1 MTLEEI
7 RAQYPEYTDL
17 SDQELADKLYNSS
30 YSDMDRNEFNQKIG
44 FNPNP
49 PPPEPEE
56 DFGDQVLNALSS
68 AGDAIANMTVDD
80 TLKYLKENGSL
91 PGGIGGSIAGAIIGF
106 LTPLPGGTV
115 MGAVLGGGLGSG
127 GGSIASDVAM
137 DRDVDV
143 VKALTE
149 AGMSVGIDVATLGIG
164 KFVGKPIWGLIKKA
178 LKRGADPKEVVRQ
191 LAKGDAQPL
200 IEAGKGAKR
209 ILPERAQSQEIAE
222 AAGLSLTPSQLGP
235 GGASKWEITKEL
247 IGRTGFLSKNVFEG
261 TQEKIKDLVQT
272 RMRTLLGSGEA
283 ITDDVLGRGLMEA
296 MQEGRNATMRAY
308 GEGLKEISSTVGKGV
323 IDLNILKGSL
333 KSFVNRREF
342 KDALGNSKL
351 NKKTHDVIGELS
363 DLMGDNVRASG
374 RFLLDFEQA
383 LNKKINEVATF
394 GPNFDPAVARELT
407 SLSKKIKTVTR
418 REIGKIDKQAG
429 LKFRRLQNAYGKNM
443 GTIYPE
449 INQNFITNAGKGGYS
464 SLGAMFAQ
472 PGKIENVQAIMK
484 SIDKSYKLIGKDT
497 SKLSF
502 KTAQE
507 AKNAVAQGY
516 VQKVIPNA
524 TRPDFDIKDFQQLAK
539 SLRDPTEAKKVKA
552 ILGKGYSS
560 FRRTVNL
567 MSHASDKPQ
576 SGLATLF
583 LRSKEY
589 TAVGGLGA
597 AAATGLMPATTAA
610 VSAGTI
616 LLGPVFMARA
626 AVNPKHVNKLIKI
639 DQLGDKPAKALKLAF
654 VLVNDI
660 VDEMYAEGMLGD
672 DILGIMGGR

>member
-1 MTLEEI
+1 MTTQAQSYTDEEI
-7 RAQYPEYTDL
+7 FGPQINQGQGL
-17 SDQELADKLYNSS
+17 SDDEI
-30 YSDMDRNEFNQKIG
+30 FG
-44 FNPNP
+44 NP

-56 DFGDQVLNALSS
+56 DFSDQVMNALSS

-80 TLKYLKENGSL
+80 VLQYLKENGSL
-91 PGGIGGSIAGAIIGF
+91 PGGIGGSIAGAITGF
-106 LTPLPGGTV
+106 LTPLPGGAV
-115 MGAVLGGGLGSG
+115 MGAILGGGLGSG
-127 GGSIASDVAM
+127 GGSVASDIAM

-149 AGMSVGIDVATLGIG
+149 AGMSVGIDVATLGLG
-164 KFVGKPIWGLIKKA
+164 KFVGKPIWEGIKKA
-178 LKRGADPKEVVRQ
+178 VRRGDDPKEIVKQ
-191 LAKGDAQPL
+191 LARGDAQPL

-209 ILPERAQSQEIAE
+209 ILPERAESQTIAD

-247 IGRTGFLSKNVFEG
+247 IGRTGFLSKNVFEN
-261 TQEKIKDLVQT
+261 TQDKIKDLVQT
-272 RMRTLLGSGEA
+272 RMRTLIGSGEG

-296 MQEGRNATMRAY
+296 MQEGRNATMKAY
-308 GEGLKEISSTVGKGV
+308 GDGLQEISSTVGKGV

-333 KSFVNRREF
+333 RGFVNRREY

-351 NKKTHDVIGELS
+351 NKKTQDVIGELS
-363 DLMGDNVRASG
+363 DLMGDNTKASG
-374 RFLLDFEQA
+374 KFLLDFEQA

-394 GPNFDPAVARELT
+394 GPNFDPTVARELT
-407 SLSKKIKTVTR
+407 DLSKKIKVVTR
-418 REIGKIDKQAG
+418 REISKIDKEAG
-429 LKFRRLQNAYGKNM
+429 LKFRRLQNSYGKNM

-472 PGKIENVQAIMK
+472 PGKLENVQAIMK
-484 SIDKSYKLIGKDT
+484 SIDHAYKQIGKDT
-497 SKLSF
+497 SQLSF

-516 VQKVIPNA
+516 IQKVIPNA

-539 SLRDPTEAKKVKA
+539 DLKDPTEAKKVKA

-567 MSHASDKPQ
+567 MSHASEKPQ
-576 SGLATLF
+576 GGLATLF

-639 DQLGDKPAKALKLAF
+639 DQLGNKTEKAMKLTS
-654 VLVNDI
+654 VLINDI
-660 VDEMYAEGMLGD
+660 VDEMYAEGMSEDNIIKALKGN
-672 DILGIMGGR
+672 